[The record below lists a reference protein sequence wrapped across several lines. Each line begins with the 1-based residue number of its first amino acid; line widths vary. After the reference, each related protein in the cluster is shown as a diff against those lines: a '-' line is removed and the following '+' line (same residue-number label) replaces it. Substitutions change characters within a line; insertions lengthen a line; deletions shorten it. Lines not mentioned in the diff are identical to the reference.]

1 MTTTTTTTRKVI
13 LRVHTT
19 CGIEFEVLDAVTGK
33 TISDRIFWASDEDL
47 EEDEELESN
56 GWEYFRKKIAKNGW
70 EIECE
75 EWS

>member
-1 MTTTTTTTRKVI
+1 MTTTTIKKVI

-19 CGIEFEVLDAVTGK
+19 CGIEFEIIDAVTEK
-33 TISDRIFWASDEDL
+33 TITDRIFWASDEDI

-56 GWEYFRKKIAKNGW
+56 GWEHFRKKIAEKGW